1 MKRPPRR
8 PPVTPTLLDRAIAQV
23 SPKWG
28 FKRLQFRQ
36 AINLFEGASRGRR
49 TKGWRTP
56 DTSIQ
61 ADTRRGLALLRARA
75 RDLAQNNPYA
85 AAAHRELP
93 ANIIA
98 DGITPHVDLKTPEE
112 RAPAEALVKGW
123 FDTTACDFDGRLNFY
138 GIEALVAETV
148 VEAGECLVRRHRR
161 PGPMSSIPLQL
172 QVLEPDHIDTQKDGV
187 PTSSGGGI
195 VQGVEY
201 DGAGRRVAY
210 WLFDHHP
217 GDQHFHMTQLT
228 SRRVPASEILHV
240 FRLERAGQVRGIPWG
255 APVILK
261 IRDFDEYSD
270 AQLIR
275 QKIAACFSVFIT
287 PGDQFGAV
295 GQEGQDPLDRL
306 LPEKVEPGMI
316 EMLADGKDVTFANPP
331 GVQNYGEFASV
342 TAHEIASG
350 YGLTYAALTGD
361 LSKVNFASGRMGDRS
376 FARNVQQWQ
385 QNLFIPQLCQP
396 VGAWF
401 MEACVAIRALPA
413 AVPLRWSPPRRELTD
428 PAREIPALTSA
439 VRGGQMLMPELLRM
453 NGTDPDDYLRE
464 LQEWN
469 KAMDEA
475 GIVLDSDPRKTSAA
489 GLTQGRPDNTVL
501 PPTSREDDD
510 DQEDV

>member
-1 MKRPPRR
+1 MKRTPTR
-8 PPVTPTLLDRAIAQV
+8 PPVRPTLLDRAIAQV
-23 SPKWG
+23 SPRWG

-112 RAPAEALVKGW
+112 RAPAEALAKSW

-138 GIEALVAETV
+138 GIESLVAETV
-148 VEAGECLVRRHRR
+148 VESGECLVRRHRR
-161 PGPMSSIPLQL
+161 PGPMSPIPLQL

-187 PTSSGGGI
+187 PTGNGGGI
-195 VQGVEY
+195 IQGVEY

-217 GDQHFHMTQLT
+217 GDQHFHMTQLS
-228 SRRVPASEILHV
+228 SRRVPATEILHV

-255 APVILK
+255 SPVILK

-270 AQLIR
+270 AQLVR

-287 PGDQFGAV
+287 PGDQFGRAD
-295 GQEGQDPLDRL
+295 GADEDRL

-376 FARNVQQWQ
+376 FARNVRQWQ

-396 VGAWF
+396 AGAWF

-464 LQEWN
+464 LDEWN
-469 KAMDEA
+469 KAMDER
-475 GIVLDSDPRKTSAA
+475 GIVLDSDPRKVSAA
-489 GLTQGRPDNTVL
+489 GLTQGRPENTVL
-501 PPTSREDDD
+501 PPTSREDDN
-510 DQEDV
+510 E